1 MKKLTIQYL
10 LFLGVLTLAIVASQ
24 ILIQRTISDSRTDSR
39 IINISGRQRMLSQK
53 ITKSAL
59 KLPLSKSKEAFN
71 RTKSEL
77 TDAARLWSDSHQA
90 LKYGNDR
97 LDVSKMNESVFLAR
111 LFTQI
116 QPYFQSIT
124 EAVTELDQFNYDQ
137 LEAQAIPPQ
146 MEEAIQTISDHE
158 KDFLKLMNDITF
170 EYDRIASE
178 KVEKLSTSEYYL
190 LAGTMLLILLEAFF
204 IFRPMVKTSKR
215 KDHVISEF
223 NDYVQQS
230 ISALGQTHQEKEMAD
245 EIIAEANEKIDA
257 LSTVNN
263 NLRKRIKQT
272 KNEYEKKLSEEII
285 NYTEISELNTTYEN
299 KIATLEKELKRMKK
313 TV

>member
-10 LFLGVLTLAIVASQ
+10 MFLGVLTLAIVASQ
-24 ILIQRTISDSRTDSR
+24 ILIQRTISDSKTDSR

-53 ITKSAL
+53 ISKAAL
-59 KLPLSKSKEAFN
+59 KLPLSKSKEEFN

-77 TDAARLWSDSHQA
+77 TDAARLWNDSHQA
-90 LKYGNDR
+90 LKFGNER
-97 LDVSKMNESVFLAR
+97 LDVSEMNESVFLER

-116 QPYFQSIT
+116 QPYFQSIN
-124 EAVTELDQFNYDQ
+124 EAVTELDQFNYDHI
-137 LEAQAIPPQ
+137 LTDKVPPQ
-146 MEEAIQTISDHE
+146 MDEAIQAISDHE

-190 LAGTMLLILLEAFF
+190 LAGTLLLILLEAFF

-230 ISALGQTHQEKEMAD
+230 ISALGQTHQEKE
-245 EIIAEANEKIDA
+245 IANSTLTEANEKIEA

-272 KNEYEKKLSEEII
+272 KNEYEK
-285 NYTEISELNTTYEN
+285 
-299 KIATLEKELKRMKK
+299 LEKEFRKMNK

>member
-1 MKKLTIQYL
+1 M
-10 LFLGVLTLAIVASQ
+10 FLGVLTLAIVASQ

-53 ITKSAL
+53 ITKAAL
-59 KLPLSKSKEAFN
+59 KLPLSKTKEDFN

-77 TDAARLWSDSHQA
+77 TDAARLWTDSHQA

-97 LDVSKMNESVFLAR
+97 LDVSEMNESVFLER

-116 QPYFQSIT
+116 QPYFQSIN
-124 EAVTELDQFNYDQ
+124 EAVTELDQFDYDQ
-137 LEAQAIPPQ
+137 IKAGTVPPK
-146 MEEAIQTISDHE
+146 MEEAIQAISDHE

-230 ISALGQTHQEKEMAD
+230 ISALGQTHQEKELAD
-245 EIIAEANEKIDA
+245 EIIAEANEKIEA

-285 NYTEISELNTTYEN
+285 SYTEISELNTTYEN
-299 KIATLEKELKRMKK
+299 KIAMLEKELKRKNK
-313 TV
+313 AL

>member
-59 KLPLSKSKEAFN
+59 KLPLSKTKEEFN
-71 RTKSEL
+71 RNKSEL
-77 TDAARLWSDSHQA
+77 TDAARLWTDSHQA
-90 LKYGNDR
+90 LKYGNER
-97 LDVSKMNESVFLAR
+97 LDVSEMNESVFLER

-116 QPYFQSIT
+116 QPYYQSIT

-137 LEAQAIPPQ
+137 LQVNGIPPK

-170 EYDRIASE
+170 EYDRMASE

-230 ISALGQTHQEKEMAD
+230 ISALGQTHQEKELAD
-245 EIIAEANEKIDA
+245 EIIAEANEKIEA
-257 LSTVNN
+257 LSSANN

-285 NYTEISELNTTYEN
+285 NYTEISELNSTYES
-299 KIATLEKELKRMKK
+299 KIAMLEKELKRVKK
-313 TV
+313 AV

>member
-10 LFLGVLTLAIVASQ
+10 MFLGVLTLAIVASQ

-53 ITKSAL
+53 IAKSAL
-59 KLPLSKSKEAFN
+59 KLPMCKTKEEFN

-77 TDAARLWSDSHQA
+77 TDAARLWNDSHQA
-90 LKYGNDR
+90 LMYGNDK
-97 LDVSKMNESVFLAR
+97 LDVSEMNESVFLER

-116 QPYFQSIT
+116 QPYFQSMT
-124 EAVTELDQFNYDQ
+124 EAVSHLNQFNFEHIKDKDV
-137 LEAQAIPPQ
+137 PPQ
-146 MEEAIQTISDHE
+146 MEEAIQVISDHE

-170 EYDRIASE
+170 EYDRIASN

-190 LAGTMLLILLEAFF
+190 LAGTILLILLEAFF

-230 ISALGQTHQEKEMAD
+230 ISALGQTHQEKELAD
-245 EIIAEANEKIDA
+245 GIIAEANEKIEA

-272 KNEYEKKLSEEII
+272 KNEYEKKLSDEIV
-285 NYTEISELNTTYEN
+285 NYTEISELNNSYEH
-299 KIATLEKELKRMKK
+299 KISRLEKELSNMKR
-313 TV
+313 TI

>member
-10 LFLGVLTLAIVASQ
+10 MFLGVLTLAIVASQ

-59 KLPLSKSKEAFN
+59 KLPLSKSKEEFN

-77 TDAARLWSDSHQA
+77 TDAARLWTDSHQA
-90 LKYGNDR
+90 LKYGNER

-124 EAVTELDQFNYDQ
+124 EAVIELDQFNYDQ
-137 LEAQAIPPQ
+137 LEADAIPPQ
-146 MEEAIQTISDHE
+146 MEEAIQAISDHE

-190 LAGTMLLILLEAFF
+190 LAGTLLLILLEAFF

-230 ISALGQTHQEKEMAD
+230 ISALGQTHQEKELAD
-245 EIIAEANEKIDA
+245 NIIAEANEKIDA

-299 KIATLEKELKRMKK
+299 KITMLEKELKRMKK

>member
-10 LFLGVLTLAIVASQ
+10 MFLGVLTLAIVASQ

-59 KLPLSKSKEAFN
+59 KLPLSKSKEEFN

-77 TDAARLWSDSHQA
+77 TDAARLWTDSHQA
-90 LKYGNDR
+90 LKYGNER

-124 EAVTELDQFNYDQ
+124 EAVIELDQFNYDQ
-137 LEAQAIPPQ
+137 LEADAIPPQ
-146 MEEAIQTISDHE
+146 MEEAIQAISDHE

-190 LAGTMLLILLEAFF
+190 LAGTLLLILLEAFF

-230 ISALGQTHQEKEMAD
+230 ISALGQTHQEKELAD
-245 EIIAEANEKIDA
+245 NIIAEANEKIDA

-299 KIATLEKELKRMKK
+299 KIARLEKELKRMKK

>member
-10 LFLGVLTLAIVASQ
+10 MFLGVLTLAIVASQ
-24 ILIQRTISDSRTDSR
+24 ILIQRTISDSKTDSR

-53 ITKSAL
+53 ISKAAL
-59 KLPLSKSKEAFN
+59 KLPLSKTKEEFN

-77 TDAARLWSDSHQA
+77 TDAARLWTDSHKE
-90 LKYGNDR
+90 LKFGNER
-97 LDVSKMNESVFLAR
+97 LDVSEMNESVFLER

-116 QPYFQSIT
+116 QPYFLSIN
-124 EAVTELDQFNYDQ
+124 EAVSDLDLYNYNQVSEGD
-137 LEAQAIPPQ
+137 IPAK
-146 MEEAIQTISDHE
+146 MEEAIQVIADQE

-170 EYDRIASE
+170 EYDRIATA

-190 LAGTMLLILLEAFF
+190 LAGTLLLILLEAIF

-230 ISALGQTHQEKEMAD
+230 ISALGQTHQEKELAD
-245 EIIAEANEKIDA
+245 DIIAEANEKIDA

-285 NYTEISELNTTYEN
+285 NYTEISELNNTYESR
-299 KIATLEKELKRMKK
+299 IERLEKELKRIKK
-313 TV
+313 IA

>member
-1 MKKLTIQYL
+1 M
-10 LFLGVLTLAIVASQ
+10 FLGVLTLAIVASQ

-59 KLPLSKSKEAFN
+59 KLPLSKSKEEFN

-77 TDAARLWSDSHQA
+77 TDAARLWTDSHQA
-90 LKYGNDR
+90 LKYGNER

-124 EAVTELDQFNYDQ
+124 EAVIELDQFNYDQ
-137 LEAQAIPPQ
+137 LEADAIPPQ
-146 MEEAIQTISDHE
+146 MEEAIQAISDHE

-190 LAGTMLLILLEAFF
+190 LAGTLLLILLEAFF

-230 ISALGQTHQEKEMAD
+230 ISALGQTHQEKELAD
-245 EIIAEANEKIDA
+245 NIIAEANEKIEA
-257 LSTVNN
+257 LSTANN

-299 KIATLEKELKRMKK
+299 KISRLEKELSKMKK
-313 TV
+313 IV

>member
-10 LFLGVLTLAIVASQ
+10 MFLGVLTLAIVASQ

-59 KLPLSKSKEAFN
+59 KLPLSKSKEEFN

-77 TDAARLWSDSHQA
+77 TDAARLWTDSHQA
-90 LKYGNDR
+90 LKYGNER

-124 EAVTELDQFNYDQ
+124 EAVIELDQFNYDQ
-137 LEAQAIPPQ
+137 LEADAIPPQ
-146 MEEAIQTISDHE
+146 MEEAIQAISDHE

-190 LAGTMLLILLEAFF
+190 LAGTLLLILLEAFF

-230 ISALGQTHQEKEMAD
+230 ISALGQTHQEKELAD
-245 EIIAEANEKIDA
+245 NIIAEANEKIDA

-299 KIATLEKELKRMKK
+299 KIAMLEKELKRMKK

>member
-1 MKKLTIQYL
+1 M
-10 LFLGVLTLAIVASQ
+10 FLGVLTLAIVASQ
-24 ILIQRTISDSRTDSR
+24 ILIQRTISDSKTDSR
-39 IINISGRQRMLSQK
+39 IINVSGRQRMLSQK

-59 KLPLSKSKEAFN
+59 KLPLAKTKEEFN

-77 TDAARLWSDSHQA
+77 TDAARLWTESHQA
-90 LKYGNDR
+90 LKFGNEQ
-97 LDVSKMNESVFLAR
+97 LDVSEMNKSVFLER

-116 QPYFQSIT
+116 QPYIESID
-124 EAVTELDQFNYDQ
+124 EAVLQLDQFSYQ
-137 LEAQAIPPQ
+137 QVHEGETPAE
-146 MEEAIQTISDHE
+146 MEEAIQVISDNE

-170 EYDRIASE
+170 EYDRIASA

-230 ISALGQTHQEKEMAD
+230 ISALGQTHQEKELAD
-245 EIIAEANEKIDA
+245 NIIAEANEKIEA

-272 KNEYEKKLSEEII
+272 KSEYEKKLNEEII
-285 NYTEISELNTTYEN
+285 NYTEISELNHTYEN
-299 KIATLEKELKRMKK
+299 KISKLEKELKRVAKSN
-313 TV
+313 

>member
-10 LFLGVLTLAIVASQ
+10 MFLGVLTLAIVASQ

-59 KLPLSKSKEAFN
+59 KLPLSKSKEEFN

-77 TDAARLWSDSHQA
+77 TDAARLWTDSHQA
-90 LKYGNDR
+90 LKYGNER

-124 EAVTELDQFNYDQ
+124 EAVIELDQFNYDE
-137 LEAQAIPPQ
+137 LEADAIPPQ
-146 MEEAIQTISDHE
+146 MEEAIQAISDHE

-190 LAGTMLLILLEAFF
+190 LAGTLLLILLEAFF

-230 ISALGQTHQEKEMAD
+230 ISALGQTHQEKELAD
-245 EIIAEANEKIDA
+245 NIIAEANEKIEA

-299 KIATLEKELKRMKK
+299 KISRLEKELSKMKK
-313 TV
+313 IV

>member
-1 MKKLTIQYL
+1 M
-10 LFLGVLTLAIVASQ
+10 FLGVLTLAIVASQ

-53 ITKSAL
+53 ISKAAL
-59 KLPLSKSKEAFN
+59 KLPLSNNKEEFN

-77 TDAARLWSDSHQA
+77 TDAARLWNDSHQA
-90 LKYGNDR
+90 LKFGNER
-97 LDVSKMNESVFLAR
+97 LDVSDMNESIFLER

-116 QPYFQSIT
+116 QPYFQSIN
-124 EAVTELDQFNYDQ
+124 EAIAELDQYNYEQ
-137 LEAQAIPPQ
+137 IESGMIPPQ
-146 MEEAIQTISDHE
+146 MEESIQVISDHE

-170 EYDRIASE
+170 EYDRIASA

-230 ISALGQTHQEKEMAD
+230 ISALGQTHQEKELAD
-245 EIIAEANEKIDA
+245 NIIAEANEKIDA

-285 NYTEISELNTTYEN
+285 NYTEISELNSTYEN
-299 KIATLEKELKRMKK
+299 KIELLEKELKRMKK

>member
-1 MKKLTIQYL
+1 M
-10 LFLGVLTLAIVASQ
+10 FLGVLTLAIVASQ

-59 KLPLSKSKEAFN
+59 KLPLSKSKEEFN

-77 TDAARLWSDSHQA
+77 TDAARLWTDSHQA
-90 LKYGNDR
+90 LKYGNER

-124 EAVTELDQFNYDQ
+124 EAVIELDQFNYDQ
-137 LEAQAIPPQ
+137 LEADAIPPQ
-146 MEEAIQTISDHE
+146 MEEAIQAISDHE

-190 LAGTMLLILLEAFF
+190 LAGTLLLILLEAFF

-230 ISALGQTHQEKEMAD
+230 ISALGQTHQEKELAD
-245 EIIAEANEKIDA
+245 NIIAEANEKIDA

-299 KIATLEKELKRMKK
+299 KITMLEKELKRMKK